1 MVQSNVGQRRDERS
15 LLSTVF
21 KSLCL
26 SHLVASTPIGVI
38 ASFADFLNKGKCENT
53 EDPAEEAV
61 LEVVHTPCIQNSVT
75 MPNVTIMKPRHIV

>member
-21 KSLCL
+21 KSLCF

-38 ASFADFLNKGKCENT
+38 ASFADFLNKGKCEST
-53 EDPAEEAV
+53 EDPAEGLGSRLRSGTHPLHSKLSCNVQCNYNEA
-61 LEVVHTPCIQNSVT
+61 
-75 MPNVTIMKPRHIV
+75 